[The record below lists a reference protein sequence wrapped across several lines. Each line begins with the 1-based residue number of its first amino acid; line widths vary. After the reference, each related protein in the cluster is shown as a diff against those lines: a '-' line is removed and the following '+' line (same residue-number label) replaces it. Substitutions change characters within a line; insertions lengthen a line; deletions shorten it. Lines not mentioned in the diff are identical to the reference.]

1 MSRMPTTTNITQ
13 RQIRKDGLACVR
25 FAFLLLGGAA
35 LCACGTTGGPK
46 RAAPVSTAP
55 LAYSQ
60 PAPIVQPAAYRTA
73 SLWSH
78 SPDSLFGD
86 RRARGPG
93 DILTVQITINDSA
106 EMNASVATNRQSG
119 QNLSLSNFFGLTKLI
134 EDILPSGETL
144 DPAVNIT
151 RGSNVDGSGQLR
163 RGETLSL
170 TLAAQVSEITPN
182 GDLVIIG
189 RQNVQVEGEART
201 LFVSGIVRREDISRR
216 NVITLD
222 KIANAQ
228 VGYDGSGAVSRS
240 ANDRVGTRVLDKV
253 IPF

>member
-1 MSRMPTTTNITQ
+1 MSRMPTTIQTIKHGPHF
-13 RQIRKDGLACVR
+13 RLATM
-25 FAFLLLGGAA
+25 LLAGAA

-46 RAAPVSTAP
+46 RAAAPMTNAP

-60 PAPIVQPAAYRTA
+60 PAPSVAPAVYQTA

-93 DILTVQITINDSA
+93 DILTVQITIDDSA
-106 EMNASVATNRQSG
+106 EMRASVATDRQSG

-134 EDILPSGETL
+134 EDILPTGETL

-163 RGETLSL
+163 RAETLSL
-170 TLAAQVSEITPN
+170 TLAAQVSEVTSN

-201 LFVSGIVRREDISRR
+201 LFVSGVVRREDISRR

-228 VGYDGSGAVSRS
+228 VGYDGSGAVSRT
-240 ANDRVGTRVLDKV
+240 ANDRAGTRVLDKI

>member
-1 MSRMPTTTNITQ
+1 MRKKHTLTDLGRPLGLALLGSILLTACAHSRSPQAAPAVQAAPITYAMPTPAVHKQ
-13 RQIRKDGLACVR
+13 E
-25 FAFLLLGGAA
+25 
-35 LCACGTTGGPK
+35 
-46 RAAPVSTAP
+46 PV
-55 LAYSQ
+55 Q
-60 PAPIVQPAAYRTA
+60 TA

-78 SPDSLFGD
+78 SPESLFGD

-93 DILTVQITINDSA
+93 DILTVQINIDDRA
-106 EMNASVATNRQSG
+106 EMRASVATDRSSAQGFSMP
-119 QNLSLSNFFGLTKLI
+119 NLFGIGSLI
-134 EDILPSGETL
+134 EEILPNNSNL
-144 DPAVNIT
+144 NPAVDMT
-151 RGSNVDGSGQLR
+151 RNATVDGNGQLR

-170 TLAAQVSEITPN
+170 TLAAQVADVTPN
-182 GDLVIIG
+182 GDLVIVG

-228 VGYDGSGAVSRS
+228 VGYDGSGAVARTTK
-240 ANDRVGTRVLDKV
+240 DKIGTRVLDTV

>member
-1 MSRMPTTTNITQ
+1 MSRMQTTTNSM
-13 RQIRKDGLACVR
+13 KPDVSGLLR
-25 FAFLLLGGAA
+25 LTILLMAGSA
-35 LCACGTTGGPK
+35 LCACATSGAPK
-46 RAAPVSTAP
+46 RAAPMQTAP
-55 LAYSQ
+55 LAYAQ
-60 PAPIVQPAAYRTA
+60 PAPVVEQATHQSA

-78 SPDSLFGD
+78 SPNSLFGD

-93 DILTVQITINDSA
+93 DILTVQIEIDDQA
-106 EMNASVATNRQSG
+106 EMRGSVATDRSSG
-119 QNLSLSNFFGLTKLI
+119 QNLSLSNFFGLTSLI
-134 EDILPSGETL
+134 EDILPNGSTL
-144 DPAVNIT
+144 DPAVDIQ
-151 RGSNVDGSGQLR
+151 RQANVDGSGQLR

-170 TLAAQVSEITPN
+170 TLAAQVAEVTPN

-228 VGYDGSGAVSRS
+228 VGYDGSGAVARS
-240 ANDRVGTRVLDKV
+240 INDRAGTRVLDTV

>member
-1 MSRMPTTTNITQ
+1 MMTLLRAS
-13 RQIRKDGLACVR
+13 GLASRASALLVGST
-25 FAFLLLGGAA
+25 FLV
-35 LCACGTTGGPK
+35 ACGTTGAPK
-46 RAAPVSTAP
+46 RAAMPNPDV
-55 LAYSQ
+55 
-60 PAPIVQPAAYRTA
+60 PIVALSSAPVPPEATYQTA

-78 SPDSLFGD
+78 SPESLFGD

-106 EMNASVATNRQSG
+106 EMRASVATDRQSG
-119 QNLSLSNFFGLTKLI
+119 ENFSISNLFGLTELW
-134 EDILPSGETL
+134 ENLLPENGSF
-144 DPAVNIT
+144 DPAVDLNRT
-151 RGSNVDGSGQLR
+151 SNVDGSGQLR

-170 TLAAQVSEITPN
+170 TLAAQVVEVTPN

-201 LFVSGIVRREDISRR
+201 LFVSGVVRREDISRR

-228 VGYDGSGAVSRS
+228 VGYDGSGAVARTTIDRS
-240 ANDRVGTRVLDKV
+240 GTRALDYL

>member
-1 MSRMPTTTNITQ
+1 MTTRNIKLTGSL
-13 RQIRKDGLACVR
+13 RLGMIALA
-25 FAFLLLGGAA
+25 GAA
-35 LCACGTTGGPK
+35 LCACGTTGGPQ
-46 RAAPVSTAP
+46 RAAAPVTTAP
-55 LAYSQ
+55 LSYSQ
-60 PAPIVQPAAYRTA
+60 PAPNLQPAAYKTA

-78 SPDSLFGD
+78 SPESLFGD

-93 DILTVQITINDSA
+93 DILTVEITINDSA
-106 EMNASVATNRQSG
+106 EMNASVATDRQSG
-119 QNLSLSNFFGLTKLI
+119 QNFSIGNLFGIGSLI
-134 EDILPSGETL
+134 EEILPNDETL
-144 DPAVNIT
+144 DPAVNLS
-151 RGSNVDGSGQLR
+151 RSSNVDGSGQLR
-163 RGETLSL
+163 RGEVLSL
-170 TLAAQVSEITPN
+170 TLAAQVAEVTPN

-228 VGYDGSGAVSRS
+228 VGYDGSGAVARS
-240 ANDRVGTRVLDKV
+240 ANDRVGTRVLDTV

>member
-1 MSRMPTTTNITQ
+1 VSRMPTTTLSTQ
-13 RQIRKDGLACVR
+13 FGSSFRLA
-25 FAFLLLGGAA
+25 AMLLAGAA
-35 LCACGTTGGPK
+35 LCACGTTGAPK
-46 RAAPVSTAP
+46 RAAAPMTTAP
-55 LAYSQ
+55 LSYSQ
-60 PAPIVQPAAYRTA
+60 PAPMTQEASYQTA

-78 SPDSLFGD
+78 RPDSLFGD

-93 DILTVQITINDSA
+93 DILT
-106 EMNASVATNRQSG
+106 G
-119 QNLSLSNFFGLTKLI
+119 QNLSIPNFFGLTKLI

-144 DPAVNIT
+144 DPAMTIN

-170 TLAAQVSEITPN
+170 TLAAQVSEVTPN

-240 ANDRVGTRVLDKV
+240 ANDRVGTRLLDRV

>member
-1 MSRMPTTTNITQ
+1 MSRTLTTASLFHS
-13 RQIRKDGLACVR
+13 RVSGRRSLAVT
-25 FAFLLLGGAA
+25 LLGSMLLTA
-35 LCACGTTGGPK
+35 CAHSRAPQAVTTVQ
-46 RAAPVSTAP
+46 AAPIAYAAP
-55 LAYSQ
+55 TPAVHSQ
-60 PAPIVQPAAYRTA
+60 PVQTA

-78 SPDSLFGD
+78 SPESLFGD

-93 DILTVQITINDSA
+93 DILTVQINIDDRA
-106 EMNASVATNRQSG
+106 EMRASVATDRSSAEG
-119 QNLSLSNFFGLTKLI
+119 FSMPNLFGIGSLI
-134 EDILPSGETL
+134 EEILPNNSTL
-144 DPAVNIT
+144 DPAVDLT
-151 RGSNVDGSGQLR
+151 RNSTVDGNGQLR

-170 TLAAQVSEITPN
+170 TLAAQVAEITPN

-228 VGYDGSGAVSRS
+228 VGYDGSGSVSRTT
-240 ANDRVGTRVLDKV
+240 NDKIGTRVLDTV

>member
-1 MSRMPTTTNITQ
+1 MSRMPTTTLTIQHGSNLRLATMLLA
-13 RQIRKDGLACVR
+13 GL
-25 FAFLLLGGAA
+25 A

-46 RAAPVSTAP
+46 RAAAPMTTAP

-60 PAPIVQPAAYRTA
+60 PVPRVEPAAYQTA

-93 DILTVQITINDSA
+93 DILTVEITINDSA
-106 EMNASVATNRQSG
+106 EMRASVATDRTSG
-119 QNLSLSNFFGLTKLI
+119 QNLSIPSFFGLTKLI

-144 DPAVNIT
+144 DPAMSIT

-170 TLAAQVSEITPN
+170 TLAAQVSEVTPN

>member
-1 MSRMPTTTNITQ
+1 MSRMPTTTQNTQ
-13 RQIRKDGLACVR
+13 RGSSLRLATMLM
-25 FAFLLLGGAA
+25 AGAA

-46 RAAPVSTAP
+46 RAAASMTTAP

-60 PAPIVQPAAYRTA
+60 PAPVVQPVAYKTA

-106 EMNASVATNRQSG
+106 EMRASVATNRTSG
-119 QNLSLSNFFGLTKLI
+119 QNLSIPSFFGLTKLI

-144 DPAVNIT
+144 DPAMAIT

-170 TLAAQVSEITPN
+170 TLAAQVSEVTQN

>member
-1 MSRMPTTTNITQ
+1 MSRMPMT
-13 RQIRKDGLACVR
+13 IRKIGSMGSLRLGTIALA
-25 FAFLLLGGAA
+25 GAA
-35 LCACGTTGGPK
+35 LCACGTTGGPQ
-46 RAAPVSTAP
+46 RAAAPVTTAP
-55 LAYSQ
+55 LSYSQ
-60 PAPIVQPAAYRTA
+60 PAPSLQPAAYKTA

-78 SPDSLFGD
+78 SPESLFGD

-93 DILTVQITINDSA
+93 DILTVEITINDSA
-106 EMNASVATNRQSG
+106 EMNASVATDRQSG
-119 QNLSLSNFFGLTKLI
+119 QNFSIGNLFGIGSLI
-134 EDILPSGETL
+134 EDILPNGETL
-144 DPAVNIT
+144 DPAVNLS
-151 RGSNVDGSGQLR
+151 RSSNVDGSGQLR
-163 RGETLSL
+163 RGEVLSL
-170 TLAAQVSEITPN
+170 TLAAQVSEVTPN

-228 VGYDGSGAVSRS
+228 VGYDGSGAVARS

>member
-1 MSRMPTTTNITQ
+1 MSKISTM
-13 RQIRKDGLACVR
+13 RKQSNFRLAVMGFAGL
-25 FAFLLLGGAA
+25 A
-35 LCACGTTGGPK
+35 LCACGTTGGAK
-46 RAAPVSTAP
+46 RAAAPVMTAP
-55 LAYSQ
+55 LSYAQ
-60 PAPIVQPAAYRTA
+60 PAPQAQPEMYRSA

-78 SPDSLFGD
+78 SPESLFGD

-93 DILTVQITINDSA
+93 DILTVQITIDDSA
-106 EMNASVATNRQSG
+106 EMRASVATDRQAG
-119 QNLSLSNFFGLTKLI
+119 ENFSLSNLFGLTGLI
-134 EDILPSGETL
+134 EDILPNDATL
-144 DPAVNIT
+144 TPAVNLD
-151 RGSNVDGSGQLR
+151 RQSNVDGSGQLR

-201 LFVSGIVRREDISRR
+201 LFVSGVVRREDISRR

-228 VGYDGSGAVSRS
+228 VGYDGSGSVSRTTH
-240 ANDRVGTRVLDKV
+240 DRAGTRVLDKV